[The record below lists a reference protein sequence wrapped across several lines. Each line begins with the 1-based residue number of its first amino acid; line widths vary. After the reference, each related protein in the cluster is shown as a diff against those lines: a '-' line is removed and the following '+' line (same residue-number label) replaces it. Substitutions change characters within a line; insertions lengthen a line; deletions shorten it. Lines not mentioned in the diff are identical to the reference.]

1 MTDRH
6 RHRFPPMTPWAIV
19 REILCWAVLLGFIWL
34 VVKCSQG
41 VSP

>member
-1 MTDRH
+1 MSDRR
-6 RHRFPPMTPWAIV
+6 RHRFPPMTPGAIV
-19 REILCWAVLLGFIWL
+19 REILCWIALGCFIWL